1 MRAVERAV
9 NAERAPASDGV
20 AGARAGSDAAPG
32 SGAVALSWWERGAVG
47 VLLLFTVA
55 ALVGYAT
62 FGLRPELLV
71 GRPGAVA
78 FYARSY
84 SFFAQGQVWLA
95 ALVLAL
101 VLVRRGGVSWL
112 WAFGAAYVISLSAEL
127 AGTTW
132 GLPFGG
138 YEYGPGLGPRWLD
151 RVPVLI
157 PVSWFLMA
165 VPSYALAR
173 LAFPRG
179 SVGAVA
185 FGSVVL
191 LAWDLSLDPAMSYA
205 TRYWTWADTG
215 PYYGMPMLNLAG
227 WYLTGLA
234 LMWALAA
241 LRSDRWL
248 ARVPVGFLAV
258 YYGLNLLMP
267 LGMSAAAGL
276 WLAVALT
283 VAVLGVC
290 AGVIAARMSAGAG
303 VMAGRDGAAL
313 EGRP

>member
-1 MRAVERAV
+1 LGVVRAEEEQAGEG
-9 NAERAPASDGV
+9 AT
-20 AGARAGSDAAPG
+20 AGAIP
-32 SGAVALSWWERGAVG
+32 LSLWERGAVG
-47 VLLLFTVA
+47 VLLVFTVA
-55 ALVGYAT
+55 ALAGYAT

-138 YEYGPGLGPRWLD
+138 YHYGQGLGPRWLD

-179 SVGAVA
+179 LLGAVA

-191 LAWDLSLDPAMSYA
+191 LAWDLALDPAMSYA

-234 LMWALAA
+234 LMWALGA

-267 LGMSAAAGL
+267 LGMAVAAGL
-276 WLAVALT
+276 WLAVVLT
-283 VAVLGVC
+283 VVVLGAC
-290 AGVIAARMSAGAG
+290 AGVIVARVSTGEGVAAGAE
-303 VMAGRDGAAL
+303 VAAQ
-313 EGRP
+313 EGGRP

>member
-1 MRAVERAV
+1 MRVVERAV
-9 NAERAPASDGV
+9 NAERKPASDRLASG
-20 AGARAGSDAAPG
+20 AGSA
-32 SGAVALSWWERGAVG
+32 SGALALSWWEHGAVG

-55 ALVGYAT
+55 ALAGYAT

-112 WAFGAAYVISLSAEL
+112 WAFGAVYLISLSAEL

-132 GLPFGG
+132 GVPFGG
-138 YEYGPGLGPRWLD
+138 YEYGLGLGPRWLD

-173 LAFPRG
+173 LAFPRSALG
-179 SVGAVA
+179 TVA

-191 LAWDLSLDPAMSYA
+191 LAWDLALDPAMSYA
-205 TRYWTWADTG
+205 TRYWTWSDAG

-241 LRSDRWL
+241 LRSERWL

-267 LGMSAAAGL
+267 LGMSVAAGL

-290 AGVIAARMSAGAG
+290 AGVIVARVSSGDGG
-303 VMAGRDGAAL
+303 VAVSEVAAL
-313 EGRP
+313 EGGRP